1 MMEENKERELDE
13 IKLRLEKL
21 EQEHG
26 KRQGLPGGLKF
37 AIGFVVVM
45 FLILMSIGVV
55 QFISAK

>member
-26 KRQGLPGGLKF
+26 KRQSLPGGLKF

-45 FLILMSIGVV
+45 FLMLMSIGVV